1 MEVRIFKPYEN
12 EKPVA
17 LPNEPGNR
25 FEPEYKE
32 RYDDRGQPYL
42 EKVGEVDTYEKI
54 QSYKDEC
61 DVMAI
66 LSRYAAGDESVL
78 AKPGWY
84 IDTSKLPK
92 TYTEYMNLMN
102 EKREEFNK
110 LPLSVRQAFGM
121 NFENWMAT
129 AGEKEWLDK
138 MGIKI
143 QQNAQKT
150 AKPGTEESVQKEENK
165 EQKGEN
171 KK

>member
-1 MEVRIFKPYEN
+1 MGVRIFKPYED
-12 EKPVA
+12 EKPAA
-17 LPNEPGNR
+17 LPNDPGNR

-84 IDTSKLPK
+84 IDTSRLPQ

-102 EKREEFNK
+102 EKREEFNQ
-110 LPLSVRQAFGM
+110 LPLSIRQAFGM
-121 NFENWMAT
+121 NFESWMAT

-143 QQNAQKT
+143 QQND
-150 AKPGTEESVQKEENK
+150 EKEEK
-165 EQKGEN
+165 ENANQKGEQAE
-171 KK
+171 

>member
-1 MEVRIFKPYEN
+1 MGVRIFKPYED
-12 EKPVA
+12 EKPLA

-84 IDTSKLPK
+84 IDTSKLPQ
-92 TYTEYMNLMN
+92 TYTEYMNMMN
-102 EKREEFNK
+102 EKREQFNQ
-110 LPLSVRQAFGM
+110 LPLNIRKAFGM

-129 AGEKEWLDK
+129 AGKQEWLDK

-143 QQNAQKT
+143 QQDEQK
-150 AKPGTEESVQKEENK
+150 KPNPDTNK
-165 EQKGEN
+165 TEQKGEN
-171 KK
+171 KE

>member
-1 MEVRIFKPYEN
+1 MGVRIFKPYED
-12 EKPVA
+12 EKPAA
-17 LPNEPGNR
+17 LPNDPGNR

-84 IDTSKLPK
+84 IDTSRLPQ

-102 EKREEFNK
+102 EKREEFNQ
-110 LPLSVRQAFGM
+110 LPLSIRQAFGM

-143 QQNAQKT
+143 QQNAEKAEQ
-150 AKPGTEESVQKEENK
+150 ANAD
-165 EQKGEN
+165 QKGEQAE
-171 KK
+171 

>member
-1 MEVRIFKPYEN
+1 MGVRIFKPYED
-12 EKPVA
+12 EKPLA

-32 RYDDRGQPYL
+32 RYNDRGQPYL

-84 IDTSKLPK
+84 IDTSKLPQ
-92 TYTEYMNLMN
+92 TYTEYMNMMN
-102 EKREEFNK
+102 EKKEQFNQ
-110 LPLSVRQAFGM
+110 LPLNIRQAFGM

-129 AGEKEWLDK
+129 AGEKEWLNK

-143 QQNAQKT
+143 QQDEQK
-150 AKPGTEESVQKEENK
+150 KPNPGTDETV
-165 EQKGEN
+165 QKGEN
-171 KK
+171 KE

>member
-1 MEVRIFKPYEN
+1 MGVRIFKPYED
-12 EKPVA
+12 EKPPA
-17 LPNEPGNR
+17 LPNNPGNR

-32 RYDDRGQPYL
+32 RYNNQGQPYL

-84 IDTSKLPK
+84 IDTSKLPQ
-92 TYTEYMNLMN
+92 TYTEYMNMMN
-102 EKREEFNK
+102 EKREQFNQ
-110 LPLSVRQAFGM
+110 LPLSIRQAFGM

-129 AGEKEWLDK
+129 AGEKEWIDK

-143 QQNAQKT
+143 QQNTQETQEKVDAT
-150 AKPGTEESVQKEENK
+150 AKKT

-171 KK
+171 KE

>member
-1 MEVRIFKPYEN
+1 MGVRIFKPYED
-12 EKPVA
+12 EKPAA
-17 LPNEPGNR
+17 LPNDPGNR

-84 IDTSKLPK
+84 IDTSRLPQ

-102 EKREEFNK
+102 EKREEFNQ
-110 LPLSVRQAFGM
+110 LPLSIRQAFGM
-121 NFENWMAT
+121 NFESWMAT

-143 QQNAQKT
+143 QQNA
-150 AKPGTEESVQKEENK
+150 EKEEK
-165 EQKGEN
+165 ENANQKGEQAE
-171 KK
+171 

>member
-1 MEVRIFKPYEN
+1 MGVRIFKPYED
-12 EKPVA
+12 EKPLA

-32 RYDDRGQPYL
+32 RYDNRGQPYL

-84 IDTSKLPK
+84 IDTSKLPQ
-92 TYTEYMNLMN
+92 TYTEYLNLMK
-102 EKREEFNK
+102 EKREQFDQ
-110 LPLSVRQAFGM
+110 LPLAIRAKFNM
-121 NFENWMAT
+121 NVEEWMAT
-129 AGEKEWLDK
+129 AGEESWMNK
-138 MGIKI
+138 MGFKI
-143 QQNAQKT
+143 QEEAQKKVD
-150 AKPGTEESVQKEENK
+150 AAAEKVV
-165 EQKGEN
+165 QKGEN
-171 KK
+171 KE

>member
-1 MEVRIFKPYEN
+1 MGVRIFKPYED
-12 EKPVA
+12 EKPLA
-17 LPNEPGNR
+17 LPNEPGSR

-84 IDTSKLPK
+84 IDTSKLPQ
-92 TYTEYMNLMN
+92 TYTEYLNLMK
-102 EKREEFNK
+102 EKREQFDQ
-110 LPLSVRQAFGM
+110 LPLAIRAKFNM
-121 NFENWMAT
+121 NVEEWMAT
-129 AGEKEWLDK
+129 AGEESWMSK
-138 MGIKI
+138 MGFKI
-143 QQNAQKT
+143 QQDEQK
-150 AKPGTEESVQKEENK
+150 KPNPGTDETV
-165 EQKGEN
+165 QKGEN
-171 KK
+171 KE

>member
-1 MEVRIFKPYEN
+1 MGVRIFKPYED
-12 EKPVA
+12 EKPPA

-84 IDTSKLPK
+84 IDTSKLPQ
-92 TYTEYMNLMN
+92 TYTEYLNLMK
-102 EKREEFNK
+102 EKREQFDQ
-110 LPLSVRQAFGM
+110 LPLAIRAKFNM
-121 NFENWMAT
+121 NVEEWMAT
-129 AGEKEWLDK
+129 AGEESWMSK
-138 MGIKI
+138 MGFKI
-143 QQNAQKT
+143 QQDAQEKVD
-150 AKPGTEESVQKEENK
+150 AATEKVV
-165 EQKGEN
+165 QKGEN
-171 KK
+171 KE

>member
-1 MEVRIFKPYEN
+1 MRVRIFKPYED
-12 EKPVA
+12 EKPLA

-66 LSRYAAGDESVL
+66 LSKYAAGDESAL

-84 IDTSKLPK
+84 IDTSKLPQ
-92 TYTEYMNLMN
+92 TYTEYMNMMN
-102 EKREEFNK
+102 EKREQFNQ
-110 LPLSVRQAFGM
+110 LPLNIRQAFGM

-138 MGIKI
+138 MNIKI
-143 QQNAQKT
+143 QQDEQK
-150 AKPGTEESVQKEENK
+150 KPNPGTDETV
-165 EQKGEN
+165 QKGEN
-171 KK
+171 KE

>member
-1 MEVRIFKPYEN
+1 MGVRIFKPYED
-12 EKPVA
+12 EKPLA

-84 IDTSKLPK
+84 IDTSKLPQ
-92 TYTEYMNLMN
+92 TYTEYMNMMN
-102 EKREEFNK
+102 EKREQFNQ
-110 LPLSVRQAFGM
+110 LPLSIRQAFGM
-121 NFENWMAT
+121 NFESWMAT

-143 QQNAQKT
+143 QQDAQET
-150 AKPGTEESVQKEENK
+150 AKPGTENIV
-165 EQKGEN
+165 QKGEN
-171 KK
+171 KE

>member
-1 MEVRIFKPYEN
+1 MGVRIFKPYED
-12 EKPVA
+12 EKPLA
-17 LPNEPGNR
+17 LPNNPGNR

-84 IDTSKLPK
+84 IDTSKLPQ
-92 TYTEYMNLMN
+92 TYTEYMNMMN
-102 EKREEFNK
+102 EKREQFNQ
-110 LPLSVRQAFGM
+110 LPLSIRQAFGM

-143 QQNAQKT
+143 QQNTQETQEKVDAT
-150 AKPGTEESVQKEENK
+150 AEKNV
-165 EQKGEN
+165 QKGEN
-171 KK
+171 KE

>member
-1 MEVRIFKPYEN
+1 MEVRIFKPYED
-12 EKPVA
+12 EKPLA

-66 LSRYAAGDESVL
+66 LSRYDAGDESVL

-84 IDTSKLPK
+84 IDTSKLPQ
-92 TYTEYMNLMN
+92 TYTEYLNLMK
-102 EKREEFNK
+102 EKREQFDQ
-110 LPLSVRQAFGM
+110 LPLAIRAKFNM
-121 NFENWMAT
+121 NVEEWMAT
-129 AGEKEWLDK
+129 AGEESWMSK
-138 MGIKI
+138 MGFKI
-143 QQNAQKT
+143 QKDEEKKPNPDTDKT
-150 AKPGTEESVQKEENK
+150 VK
-165 EQKGEN
+165 KGEN
-171 KK
+171 KE

>member
-1 MEVRIFKPYEN
+1 MGVKIFKPYED
-12 EKPVA
+12 EKPLA
-17 LPNEPGNR
+17 LPNNPGNR

-84 IDTSKLPK
+84 IDTSKLPQ
-92 TYTEYMNLMN
+92 TYTEYLNLMK
-102 EKREEFNK
+102 EKREQFDQ
-110 LPLSVRQAFGM
+110 LPLAIRAKFNM
-121 NFENWMAT
+121 NVEEWMAT
-129 AGEKEWLDK
+129 AGEESWMSK
-138 MGIKI
+138 MGFKI
-143 QQNAQKT
+143 QQNEQK
-150 AKPGTEESVQKEENK
+150 KPNPGTDETV
-165 EQKGEN
+165 QKGEN
-171 KK
+171 KE

>member
-1 MEVRIFKPYEN
+1 MGVRIFKPYED
-12 EKPVA
+12 EKPAA

-78 AKPGWY
+78 TKPGWY
-84 IDTSKLPK
+84 IDTTKLPA
-92 TYTEYMNLMN
+92 TYTEYMNIMN
-102 EKREEFNK
+102 EKREEFNQ
-110 LPLSVRQAFGM
+110 LPLSIRQAFGM
-121 NFENWMAT
+121 NFESWMAT
-129 AGEKEWLDK
+129 AGEKEWLNK

-143 QQNAQKT
+143 QQNTQ
-150 AKPGTEESVQKEENK
+150 EKEAAAAETIV
-165 EQKGEN
+165 QKGED

>member
-1 MEVRIFKPYEN
+1 MGVRIFKPYED
-12 EKPVA
+12 EKPIA

-25 FEPEYKE
+25 MEPEYKE
-32 RYDDRGQPYL
+32 RYDERGQPYL

-78 AKPGWY
+78 AKQGWY
-84 IDTSKLPK
+84 IDTSKLPE

-102 EKREEFNK
+102 EKREEFNQ
-110 LPLSVRQAFGM
+110 LPLSIRQAFGM
-121 NFENWMAT
+121 NFESWMAT
-129 AGEKEWLDK
+129 AGEKEWLNK

-143 QQNAQKT
+143 QQNAEKT
-150 AKPGTEESVQKEENK
+150 EKVNAD
-165 EQKGEN
+165 QKGEVTE
-171 KK
+171 

>member
-1 MEVRIFKPYEN
+1 MGVRIFKPYED
-12 EKPVA
+12 EKPLA
-17 LPNEPGNR
+17 LPNNPGNR

-84 IDTSKLPK
+84 IDTSKLPQ
-92 TYTEYMNLMN
+92 TYTEYMNMMN
-102 EKREEFNK
+102 EKREQFNQ
-110 LPLSVRQAFGM
+110 LPLSIRQAFGM

-143 QQNAQKT
+143 QQNEQK
-150 AKPGTEESVQKEENK
+150 KPNPGTDKTDENVK
-165 EQKGEN
+165 KGEN
-171 KK
+171 KE